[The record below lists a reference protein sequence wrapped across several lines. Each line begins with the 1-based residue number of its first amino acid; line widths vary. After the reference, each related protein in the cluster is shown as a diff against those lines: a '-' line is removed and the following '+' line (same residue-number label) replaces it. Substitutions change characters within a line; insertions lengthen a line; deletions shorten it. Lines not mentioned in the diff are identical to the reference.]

1 MQPIRRIPNRY
12 CKTFAPNLSAT
23 NGEAVRPIPVKVE
36 PPKGK
41 YSGDSACGG
50 SMTGDYAIRFTGS
63 SGFKSD
69 VLTLRSV
76 GIANSGGQGKLMVS
90 DGIVQVDGNVE
101 TRRTAKIRAGQTVE
115 CMGQL
120 IKVV

>member
-1 MQPIRRIPNRY
+1 METI
-12 CKTFAPNLSAT
+12 TFEVKGEFIELCNLLKLA
-23 NGEAVRPIPVKVE
+23 
-36 PPKGK
+36 
-41 YSGDSACGG
+41 
-50 SMTGDYAIRFTGS
+50 
-63 SGFKSD
+63 
-69 VLTLRSV
+69 

>member
-1 MQPIRRIPNRY
+1 MESI
-12 CKTFAPNLSAT
+12 TFEVKGEFIELCNLLKLA
-23 NGEAVRPIPVKVE
+23 
-36 PPKGK
+36 
-41 YSGDSACGG
+41 
-50 SMTGDYAIRFTGS
+50 
-63 SGFKSD
+63 
-69 VLTLRSV
+69 

-90 DGIVQVDGNVE
+90 DGIVQVDGAIE